1 MAKLE
6 LRTGPSV
13 KVTGDAAAA
22 AEHESNSATNA
33 VARPAK
39 KKHVFA
45 VSGLEDAKLITFLY
59 PLSDERKEG
68 IIRVVMKY
76 TGKVRDGV
84 VVLEGSPPLKD
95 GTVVAVEPLE
105 QTSRGSNLGQ
115 RLKRFSGS
123 AKGLP
128 QDMARNHDHYLHG
141 RPKK

>member
-1 MAKLE
+1 
-6 LRTGPSV
+6 
-13 KVTGDAAAA
+13 
-22 AEHESNSATNA
+22 
-33 VARPAK
+33 
-39 KKHVFA
+39 
-45 VSGLEDAKLITFLY
+45 
-59 PLSDERKEG
+59 
-68 IIRVVMKY
+68 MKY

-84 VVLEGSPPLKD
+84 VVLEGSPPLKE

-105 QTSRGSNLGQ
+105 QTSRSSNLGQ